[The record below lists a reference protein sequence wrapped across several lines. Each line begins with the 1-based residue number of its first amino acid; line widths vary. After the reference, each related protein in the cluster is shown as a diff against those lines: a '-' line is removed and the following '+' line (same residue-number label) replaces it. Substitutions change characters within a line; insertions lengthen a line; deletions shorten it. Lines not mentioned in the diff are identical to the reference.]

1 MTSQQK
7 PQDDLAVLL
16 DALLAELMAMSDE
29 QVLDGEGPAA
39 VQARGLAQLSSA
51 KQAAA
56 RRRLAGAK
64 AGLAMA
70 RADTRAAGDKPV
82 SAAQAKA
89 FLREAANAGRYT
101 MAARQLDEL
110 SDQAALA
117 LYSKFVRLG
126 VTASGEGD
134 DAP

>member
-1 MTSQQK
+1 MTAQQK
-7 PQDDLAVLL
+7 PQDDLGVLL
-16 DALLAELMAMSDE
+16 DALLAELMVMSDE

-39 VQARGLAQLSSA
+39 VQARGLALLSSA
-51 KQAAA
+51 KQAVA
-56 RRRLAGAK
+56 RRRLASAK

-70 RADTRAAGDKPV
+70 RTDMRAGGDKPV

-126 VTASGEGD
+126 VTAPGAGD

>member
-1 MTSQQK
+1 MTAQQK
-7 PQDDLAVLL
+7 PQDELGVLL
-16 DALLAELMAMSDE
+16 DALLAELMEMSDE

-39 VQARGLAQLSSA
+39 VQARGLALLSSA
-51 KQAAA
+51 KQTAA

-70 RADTRAAGDKPV
+70 RADTGAAGDKPV

-89 FLREAANAGRYT
+89 FLREAANAGQYT

-126 VTASGEGD
+126 VTAPGAEA

>member
-1 MTSQQK
+1 MTAQQK
-7 PQDDLAVLL
+7 PQDDLGVLL
-16 DALLAELMAMSDE
+16 DALLAELMVMSDE

-39 VQARGLAQLSSA
+39 VQARGLALLSSA
-51 KQAAA
+51 KQTAA

-70 RADTRAAGDKPV
+70 RTDVRAGGDKPV

-126 VTASGEGD
+126 VTPAGAGD
-134 DAP
+134 DVP

>member
-1 MTSQQK
+1 MTAQQK
-7 PQDDLAVLL
+7 PQDDMDVLL
-16 DALLAELMAMSDE
+16 DALLAELMGMNDA

-39 VQARGLAQLSSA
+39 VQARGLAMLSTA
-51 KQAAA
+51 KQVAA

-126 VTASGEGD
+126 VMPPDAGD
-134 DAP
+134 DTP

>member
-1 MTSQQK
+1 MTAPQK
-7 PQDDLAVLL
+7 PQDDLDVLL
-16 DALLAELMAMSDE
+16 DALLAELMGMSDE
-29 QVLDGEGPAA
+29 QVLDGENSAV
-39 VQARGLAQLSSA
+39 VQARGLALLSAANQEAA
-51 KQAAA
+51 K
-56 RRRLAGAK
+56 RRLAGAK

-70 RADTRAAGDKPV
+70 RADARTSGAGPV

-117 LYSKFVRLG
+117 LYDRFVRLG
-126 VTASGEGD
+126 VVPPGAGD
-134 DAP
+134 GSR

>member
-7 PQDDLAVLL
+7 PQDELEVLL
-16 DALLAELMAMSDE
+16 DALLAELTGMSDE
-29 QVLDGEGPAA
+29 QVLDGEAPAA
-39 VQARGLAQLSSA
+39 VQARGLALLSAA
-51 KQAAA
+51 KQVAAK
-56 RRRLAGAK
+56 RRLAGAK

-70 RADTRAAGDKPV
+70 RADSRAAGDKAV

-89 FLREAANAGRYT
+89 FLREAANSGSYT

-117 LYSKFVRLG
+117 LYRKFVRLG
-126 VTASGEGD
+126 VAPPGVGGD
-134 DAP
+134 KT

>member
-1 MTSQQK
+1 MTAQQK
-7 PQDDLAVLL
+7 PQDDLGVLL
-16 DALLAELMAMSDE
+16 DALLAELMEMSDE

-39 VQARGLAQLSSA
+39 VQARGLALLSSA

-70 RADTRAAGDKPV
+70 RADTRGAGDKPV

-126 VTASGEGD
+126 VTAPGAGD

>member
-1 MTSQQK
+1 MTAQQT
-7 PQDDLAVLL
+7 PQDDLDVLL
-16 DALLAELMAMSDE
+16 DALLAELMEMSDE

-39 VQARGLAQLSSA
+39 VQARGLALLSAA

-56 RRRLAGAK
+56 KRRLAGAK
-64 AGLAMA
+64 AGLAVA
-70 RADTRAAGDKPV
+70 RADTRAAGAKPV

-101 MAARQLDEL
+101 MAARQLNEL
-110 SDQAALA
+110 SDEAALA

-126 VTASGEGD
+126 VMPADEEE

>member
-16 DALLAELMAMSDE
+16 DALLAELMVMSDE
-29 QVLDGEGPAA
+29 QVLDGEGPGA
-39 VQARGLAQLSSA
+39 VQARSLALLSSA
-51 KQAAA
+51 KQTAA

-126 VTASGEGD
+126 VMPPGEGD
-134 DAP
+134 DTP

>member
-1 MTSQQK
+1 MTAQQK
-7 PQDDLAVLL
+7 PQDDLDVLL

-29 QVLDGEGPAA
+29 QVLDGDGPAA
-39 VQARGLAQLSSA
+39 VQARGLALLSAA

-64 AGLAMA
+64 AGMAMA
-70 RADTRAAGDKPV
+70 RADTRAASDKPV

-89 FLREAANAGRYT
+89 FLRDAANAGRYT

-117 LYSKFVRLG
+117 LYGKFLRLG
-126 VTASGEGD
+126 VMPPGAGD
-134 DAP
+134 DTP

>member
-1 MTSQQK
+1 MTAQQK
-7 PQDDLAVLL
+7 PQDDLDVLL
-16 DALLAELMAMSDE
+16 DALLAELMVMSDE
-29 QVLDGEGPAA
+29 QVLDGEAPAA
-39 VQARGLAQLSSA
+39 VQARGLSLLSSA
-51 KQAAA
+51 KHTAAK
-56 RRRLAGAK
+56 RRLAGAK

-70 RADTRAAGDKPV
+70 RADMRAGGNTPV

-117 LYSKFVRLG
+117 LFSKFVRLG
-126 VTASGEGD
+126 VTTPDAGN

>member
-16 DALLAELMAMSDE
+16 DALLAELMVMSDE

-39 VQARGLAQLSSA
+39 VQARGLALLSSA

-56 RRRLAGAK
+56 RRRLADAK
-64 AGLAMA
+64 AGLAIA

-126 VTASGEGD
+126 VTAPGAGD

>member
-7 PQDDLAVLL
+7 PQDDMAVLL

-39 VQARGLAQLSSA
+39 VQARGLALLSSA

-70 RADTRAAGDKPV
+70 RADTRAVSDKPV

-89 FLREAANAGRYT
+89 FLREASNAGRYT

-126 VTASGEGD
+126 VSAPGAGD

>member
-1 MTSQQK
+1 MTAQQK
-7 PQDDLAVLL
+7 PADDLDVLL
-16 DALLAELMAMSDE
+16 DALLTELMGMSDE

-39 VQARGLAQLSSA
+39 VQARGLALLSAA

-56 RRRLAGAK
+56 KRRLAGAK

-70 RADTRAAGDKPV
+70 RADASAAGDKAV

-89 FLREAANAGRYT
+89 FLREAANAGQYT

-110 SDQAALA
+110 SDQVALA
-117 LYSKFVRLG
+117 LYNKFLRLG
-126 VTASGEGD
+126 VLPPDAGD
-134 DAP
+134 DAT

>member
-1 MTSQQK
+1 MTAPQK

-16 DALLAELMAMSDE
+16 DSLLSELMGMSDE
-29 QVLDGEGPAA
+29 QVLDDENPAT
-39 VQARGLAQLSSA
+39 VQARGLARLSAA
-51 KQAAA
+51 KQEAAK
-56 RRRLAGAK
+56 RRLAGAK

-70 RADTRAAGDKPV
+70 RADAHATGGGPV

-126 VTASGEGD
+126 VVPPGTGD
-134 DAP
+134 DSR

>member
-16 DALLAELMAMSDE
+16 DALLAELMSMSDE

-126 VTASGEGD
+126 VTAPGAGD

>member
-1 MTSQQK
+1 MTAHQK
-7 PQDDLAVLL
+7 PQDDLYVLL
-16 DALLAELMAMSDE
+16 DALLAELMEMSDE

-39 VQARGLAQLSSA
+39 VQARGLALLSAA

-56 RRRLAGAK
+56 KRRLAGAK

-70 RADTRAAGDKPV
+70 RADMRAAGDKPV

-89 FLREAANAGRYT
+89 FLREAVNTGRYT

-110 SDQAALA
+110 SDQAALS

-126 VTASGEGD
+126 VTPPDAAD

>member
-7 PQDDLAVLL
+7 PQDDLGVLL
-16 DALLAELMAMSDE
+16 DAFLAELMVMSDE
-29 QVLDGEGPAA
+29 QVLDGEVPGT
-39 VQARGLAQLSSA
+39 VQARGLALLSAA

-82 SAAQAKA
+82 NAAQAKA

-117 LYSKFVRLG
+117 LYSKFLRLG
-126 VTASGEGD
+126 VMAPRAGE